1 MICLESGNIMST
13 KPQPARNAEFF
24 AVQDCALSAIATG
37 KRAQNLR
44 ELRDNLV
51 TIQPDSIYYH
61 FWGGLLRPR
70 FDDPEYHNDFAIWS
84 RYALRD
90 AVLAERLGIIDPTEL
105 LDLEALR
112 QQVVEVVEER
122 LDELEWVPWSKPD
135 RQFHFV
141 RSQIVVFDTHRRIEQ
156 PEELAEAIPL
166 MSLGSIFLHFID
178 ARRRTPG
185 RIDDFSAWLDGCFHG
200 HGDLCQGLAKVDP
213 FFSSLTELR
222 KRLTEVF
229 HSYFGRQSLANNH

>member
-1 MICLESGNIMST
+1 M
-13 KPQPARNAEFF
+13 KPQPSRNTELF

-44 ELRDNLV
+44 ELRDNLL
-51 TIQPDSIYYH
+51 TIHPDSIYYH

-84 RYALRD
+84 RYAVRD

-135 RQFHFV
+135 RRFHFV

-178 ARRRTPG
+178 ARRRTPD
-185 RIDDFSAWLDGCFHG
+185 RIDDFSAWLDGCFNG
-200 HGDLCQGLAKVDP
+200 HEDLCHGLAKVDP

-229 HSYFGRQSLANNH
+229 HSYFGRQSLAHNR